1 MKNHPLR
8 IVLTVLQTTLIYSV
22 LEQDN
27 TWYGV
32 DFKASNGV
40 YVKSN
45 MRPELDDTASRIF
58 LRGSDNKDDNKIC
71 TIRFDSVILALEYKE
86 RILVA
91 LAEAAESLKKSPV
104 SSPAPSSSVNIF
116 EEYEFG
122 TSKKKK

>member
-22 LEQDN
+22 LEQDSA
-27 TWYGV
+27 WCMM

-40 YVKSN
+40 YVISN
-45 MRPELDDTASRIF
+45 MRPELDDTTRIF
-58 LRGSDNKDDNKIC
+58 LRGSNLDDDDKVC
-71 TIRFDSVILALEYKE
+71 MKRFHSAKEALDYKE